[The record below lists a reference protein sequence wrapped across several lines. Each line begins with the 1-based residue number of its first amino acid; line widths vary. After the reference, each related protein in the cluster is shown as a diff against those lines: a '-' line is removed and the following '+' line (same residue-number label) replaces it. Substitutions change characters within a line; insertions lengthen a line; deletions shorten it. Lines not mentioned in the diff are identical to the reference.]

1 MAVTV
6 SLSESDY
13 KFVQILKDRD
23 DASTDGE
30 VLQKCLIDA
39 IDPNEAE
46 IIAEIMG
53 QANEPDE
60 PINEETME
68 GIRRRLEDV
77 KQGRYRPLDEI
88 SKEMGI

>member
-6 SLSESDY
+6 LLSESDY
-13 KFVQILKDRD
+13 KLVQILKARD
-23 DASTDGE
+23 DASSDGE
-30 VLQKCLIDA
+30 ILHKCLMDA
-39 IDPNEAE
+39 IDPTEAE
-46 IIAEIMG
+46 IIAELME
-53 QANEPDE
+53 QSNEPDE

-68 GIRRRLEDV
+68 GIRRGLEDV